1 MVKSF
6 AVLGFSLASIFVSN
20 TAQADWQLNNDKSK
34 VSFVSIKNS
43 SIAEVHHF
51 NTVSGSLS
59 EQGNFSVNID
69 LASVETMIPIRNQR
83 MTEFVFETVKF
94 PKASLHADLSKKL
107 PQLTAGQHT
116 LKAIK
121 ATLNFHGQQ
130 KQISTD
136 VLVHVAQDGGIT
148 VSSLSPLIINAA
160 DFSLT
165 EGIAT
170 LQKLAG
176 LSSIATSVPVSY
188 SLTLEKAQ

>member
-20 TAQADWQLNNDKSK
+20 TAHADWQLNNVKSK

-43 SIAEVHHF
+43 SIAEVHYF
-51 NTVSGSLS
+51 NAVSGSLS
-59 EQGNFSVNID
+59 EQGNFKVNID

-83 MTEFVFETVKF
+83 MTEFVFETAKF
-94 PKASLHADLSKKL
+94 PKAILRADLSKQL
-107 PQLTAGQHT
+107 PQLKTGQHT
-116 LKAIK
+116 LKAVS
-121 ATLNFHGQQ
+121 AELNFHGQQ

-136 VLVHVAQDGGIT
+136 VLVNVSQDGDIT

-160 DFSLT
+160 DFSVT

-176 LSSIATSVPVSY
+176 LSAIATAVPISY

>member
-1 MVKSF
+1 VVKSF
-6 AVLGFSLASIFVSN
+6 AVLGFSLASIFLSN

-43 SIAEVHHF
+43 SIAEVHYF
-51 NTVSGSLS
+51 NAVSGSLS
-59 EQGNFSVNID
+59 EQGNFKINID

-83 MTEFVFETVKF
+83 MTEFVFETVKY
-94 PKASLHADLSKKL
+94 PKASLHADLSKQL
-107 PQLTAGQHT
+107 PQLKAGQHT
-116 LKAIK
+116 LKEVSAE
-121 ATLNFHGQQ
+121 LNFHGEQ

-136 VLVHVAQDGGIT
+136 VLVNVSQDGDIT

-160 DFSLT
+160 DFSVT

-176 LSSIATSVPVSY
+176 LSAIATAVPVSY
-188 SLTLEKAQ
+188 SLTLEKAH